1 MPLMAF
7 LVDNRHIAVYG
18 TVYALAQVS
27 ISLGFA
33 IGMYYVRSKNLLFSC
48 YFSC

>member
-1 MPLMAF
+1 MSIMPLMAF
-7 LVDNRHIAVYG
+7 LVDNRHVAVYG

-33 IGMYYVRSKNLLFSC
+33 IGTYYVRSE
-48 YFSC
+48 